1 MQLATNCVQNT
12 PDTDKVSARSGLSN
26 PTEGAKDNPN
36 NSTPKTPQTGDSTYG
51 SVAQMPS
58 GSSDIT
64 TPPTDSYTPPGDSQQ
79 PVAGPVFPRQHT
91 QEDVTAVGGQFTG
104 GQPEMKKACENIIDK
119 HNPSFVAGNGCEN
132 GMLEYGD
139 NLDCNET
146 KFLLDQYNCTN
157 QHCEQVTSL
166 TTLECLQQGGPWHLR
181 NPSRTLNRE

>member
-1 MQLATNCVQNT
+1 
-12 PDTDKVSARSGLSN
+12 
-26 PTEGAKDNPN
+26 
-36 NSTPKTPQTGDSTYG
+36 
-51 SVAQMPS
+51 MPS

-119 HNPSFVAGNGCEN
+119 QTPSFVAGNGCEN

-146 KFLLDQYNCTN
+146 KFLL
-157 QHCEQVTSL
+157 EQVALL
-166 TTLECLQQGGPWHLR
+166 TTLECPQQGGPWHLR
-181 NPSRTLNRE
+181 NPSQTLNRE